1 MRQVLAMLALGAV
14 VGLAPVAALADDNS
28 QGNLP
33 TTLSSSNVDVTST
46 DNGNGAQQLDPSD
59 GVPAYLQAP
68 VYLQNN
74 Q

>member
-14 VGLAPVAALADDNS
+14 MTLAPVAAMADDNS

-33 TTLSSSNVDVTST
+33 TTMSISNGDVTGST
-46 DNGNGAQQLDPSD
+46 NDAQQLDPAD

-68 VYLQNN
+68 VYLENN

>member
-1 MRQVLAMLALGAV
+1 MRQILAMLALGAV
-14 VGLAPVAALADDNS
+14 VGLAPVAAMADDNS

-33 TTLSSSNVDVTST
+33 TTVSSSNVDVTGT
-46 DNGNGAQQLDPSD
+46 DTGSGAQQLDPSD

-68 VYLQNN
+68 AYLENN

>member
-14 VGLAPVAALADDNS
+14 MALAPVAAIADDNS
-28 QGNLP
+28 LGNLQ
-33 TTLSSSNVDVTST
+33 TTTSSSNIDMTGS

-68 VYLQNN
+68 AYLENN

>member
-1 MRQVLAMLALGAV
+1 MRQLLAMLALGTV
-14 VGLAPVAALADDNS
+14 VALAPVAAMAGDNS

-33 TTLSSSNVDVTST
+33 TTTSSSNIDVTGS

-59 GVPAYLQAP
+59 GVPAHLQAP
-68 VYLQNN
+68 VYLENN

>member
-14 VGLAPVAALADDNS
+14 MALAPVAAIADDNS
-28 QGNLP
+28 QGNLQ
-33 TTLSSSNVDVTST
+33 TTTSSSNIDMTGS

-68 VYLQNN
+68 AYLENN